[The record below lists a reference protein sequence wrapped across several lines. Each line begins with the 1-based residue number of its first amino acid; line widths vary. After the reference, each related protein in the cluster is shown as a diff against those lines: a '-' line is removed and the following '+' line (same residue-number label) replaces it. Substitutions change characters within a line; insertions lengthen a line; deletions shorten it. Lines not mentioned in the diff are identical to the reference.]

1 MATAASAVTAR
12 WTPDKAALKSPQ
24 ALFIGGEWVKSQSE
38 RTLEVI
44 SPVTEEVLIKVPEA
58 SERDMDRAIAAAR
71 QAFDNGPWPRLSPQE
86 RGKYLLKV
94 ADALRKRLPELAE
107 TWTGQMGAPIGLTK
121 YAVGQ
126 APELFQYYGNLIQT
140 YPIIDERRRDDGRV
154 ARIVREPAGVVAAI
168 TPWNAPLVLLCYK
181 VAPALAAGCTIVS
194 KPAPETP
201 LDAHLLAQCIEEAG
215 LPPGVFNVLQAGREV
230 GDYLIRHPGID
241 KVSFTGSTAAG
252 RHIAEV
258 CAQRLARASFEL
270 GGKSAAIV
278 LDDANIADVL
288 QSLVP
293 FSMPITGQV
302 CFSLTRVLVPKSRA
316 REVLDAYVGA
326 VQGTKVGDP
335 FEPETQMGP
344 LAMKRQLERVQ
355 GYIAKGKQEG
365 AKLVTGGGRPRGLD
379 RGFFVEPT
387 VFTDVQSKMTI
398 AQEEIFGPVVSFITY
413 DGIDDAVQKANDTIY
428 GLHGAVYTPNAER
441 GFEVARRV
449 RSGSVTVNGLIVDP
463 KMPFGGFK
471 QSGIGREGGI
481 EGLDPYFETKT
492 VYFA

>member
-1 MATAASAVTAR
+1 MATAH
-12 WTPDKAALKSPQ
+12 WTPDRVGLKSPQ
-24 ALFIGGEWVKSQSE
+24 ALFIGGEWVRSQSE
-38 RTLEVI
+38 RVLEVI

-71 QAFDNGPWPRLSPQE
+71 QAFDSGPWPRLSPQE
-86 RGKYLLKV
+86 RGRYLHKV
-94 ADALRKRLPELAE
+94 ADALRARLPELAE
-107 TWTGQMGAPIGLTK
+107 TWTGQMGCPIGLTK
-121 YAVGQ
+121 HGVAQ
-126 APELFQYYGNLIQT
+126 APALFQYYGTLIQS
-140 YPIIDERRRDDGRV
+140 YPIIEERRRDDGRV
-154 ARIVREPAGVVAAI
+154 ARVVREPVGVVAAI

-181 VAPALAAGCTIVS
+181 AAAALAAGCTVVS

-215 LPPGVFNVLQAGREV
+215 VPAGVFNVLQAGREV

-278 LDDANIADVL
+278 LDDANIGQML

-293 FSMPITGQV
+293 YSMPITGQV

-344 LAMKRQLERVQ
+344 LAMKRQLDRVQ

-365 AKLVTGGGRPRGLD
+365 ARLVTGGGRPRGLD
-379 RGFFVEPT
+379 RGYFVEPT
-387 VFTDVQSKMTI
+387 VFADVQSRMTI

-428 GLHGAVYTPNAER
+428 GLHGAVYTADAER
-441 GFEVARRV
+441 GFEIARRV
-449 RSGSVTVNGLIVDP
+449 RSGSVAVNGLIVDP
-463 KMPFGGFK
+463 KLPFGGFK
-471 QSGIGREGGI
+471 QSGLGREGGS
-481 EGLDPYFETKT
+481 EGLELYFETKT

>member
-1 MATAASAVTAR
+1 MATAASAR

-24 ALFIGGEWVKSQSE
+24 ALFIGGEWVRAQSE

-44 SPVTEEVLIKVPEA
+44 SPVTEEVLITVPEA
-58 SERDMDRAIAAAR
+58 SERDMDRAVAAAR
-71 QAFDNGPWPRLSPQE
+71 EAFDNGPWPRLTPQE
-86 RGKYLLKV
+86 RGRYLLKI
-94 ADALRKRLPELAE
+94 ADALLARLPELAE
-107 TWTGQMGAPIGLTK
+107 TWTAQMGAPIGLTK
-121 YAVGQ
+121 HGVAQ
-126 APELFQYYGNLIQT
+126 APKLFQYYGTLIQS
-140 YPIIDERRRDDGRV
+140 YPIIEERRRDDGRM

-278 LDDANIADVL
+278 LDDAKIGEVL

-293 FSMPITGQV
+293 YSMPITGQV

-316 REVLDAYVGA
+316 REVLEAYVGA
-326 VQGTKVGDP
+326 VQVTKVGDP

-379 RGFFVEPT
+379 RGYFLEPT
-387 VFTDVQSKMTI
+387 VFTDVQSRMTI

-428 GLHGAVYTPNAER
+428 GLHGAVYTADAER
-441 GFEVARRV
+441 GFEIARRV

-463 KMPFGGFK
+463 KLPFGGFK
-471 QSGIGREGGI
+471 QSGLGREGGI